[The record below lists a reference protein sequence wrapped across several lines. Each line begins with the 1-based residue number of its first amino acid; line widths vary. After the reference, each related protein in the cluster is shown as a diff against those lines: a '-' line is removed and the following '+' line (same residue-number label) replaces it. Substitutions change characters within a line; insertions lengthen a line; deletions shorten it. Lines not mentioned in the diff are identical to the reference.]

1 LGEKELTKQPA
12 EEQEILTP
20 ETEEEREEEKG
31 VSTSEEEQSFRTD
44 FSLPIKIKRIK
55 ILIAIVINLI
65 LGGVTTSMGI
75 YFFVKPQVNN
85 STYNVIFAIF
95 MVLFGGII
103 FLQFPFVMARTIN
116 SQLILSG
123 EEIKL
128 RNAFSWKKVLWRE
141 VEEILAREKLSKDLA
156 ESELLAVDLIR
167 FRTVTTSIHFL
178 VENYPAADADEMLLA
193 IARTFERVLEGT
205 DLALHITGLS
215 GITTS
220 SGDLTILDSHIF
232 CFSTSP
238 KT

>member
-1 LGEKELTKQPA
+1 MGEKEQAKQPA
-12 EEQEILTP
+12 EEPEPSSP
-20 ETEEEREEEKG
+20 ETEEEEEENAMP
-31 VSTSEEEQSFRTD
+31 TSEDERPFRTD

-85 STYNVIFAIF
+85 TTYNVIFAIF
-95 MVLFGGII
+95 MLLFGGII
-103 FLQFPFVMARTIN
+103 FLKFPFVMARTIN

-128 RNAFSWKKVLWRE
+128 RNAFSWKKVPWRE
-141 VEEILAREKLSKDLA
+141 VEEILAREKLSKDIA
-156 ESELLAVDLIR
+156 EGELLGVDLIR

-178 VENYPAADADEMLLA
+178 AENYPAADADEMLLA

-205 DLALHITGLS
+205 DFEVEERTERPSLQTRLRYFVKVA
-215 GITTS
+215 
-220 SGDLTILDSHIF
+220 
-232 CFSTSP
+232 
-238 KT
+238 KK